1 MNSGRSLM
9 FKIPK
14 TYLLLFSLYWAQ
26 GLPVGFMTH
35 ALPAILRAQGVS
47 LTHIGGFGL
56 LMAPWAI
63 KVLWAPW
70 VDRYGSQTFGHYRTW
85 IIPTQILTV
94 TLLITLSFLPIESLN
109 HPQYLLAFFIA
120 LLCMNSVGATQDIAT
135 DGLAVNILKGDQQ
148 HVGNMFQVVGSRL
161 GFIFGGGAI
170 LWALDFLN
178 WQSTFLIL
186 AVIVLL
192 NTIPV
197 LFYREPIHQKM
208 IHLKSFDP
216 INLVEKKPKISSSI
230 YQYLQYFFQ
239 SKVMWAWFFVLCSI
253 KVTDGLS
260 GPILKPLLVDLGLSL
275 SQIGVY
281 ITMLGA
287 LAALLG
293 AGLAGFVLKYIQRS
307 SALIVFSILKLVSL
321 MGFMWLASLHTQ
333 QESIPLGLIYL
344 INALEDMFSAML
356 LVIILTLVMQYSRK
370 QYAGTDFT
378 FQVSLMAMVSGVLY
392 TVSGIVGDALG
403 YQHYLMGIVILGGIL
418 LFPLIFW
425 QRQEKRVSLQR

>member
-1 MNSGRSLM
+1 M
-9 FKIPK
+9 FKVPHI
-14 TYLLLFSLYWAQ
+14 YVLLFSLYWAQ
-26 GLPVGFMTH
+26 GLPVGFMSH
-35 ALPAILRAQGVS
+35 ALPVILRAQGVS

-70 VDRYGSQTFGHYRTW
+70 VDRYGSQAFGHYRTW

-94 TLLITLSFLPIESLN
+94 TILIVLSFLPIQSLN

-135 DGLAVNILKGDQQ
+135 DGLAVNILKGNQQ
-148 HVGNMFQVVGSRL
+148 HVGNMFQVIGSRL
-161 GFIFGGGAI
+161 GFIVGGGAI

-186 AVIVLL
+186 AIIVLL
-192 NTIPV
+192 NTLPI
-197 LFYREPIHQKM
+197 LFYREPKHQNM
-208 IHLKSFDP
+208 ADLKLLDQTSLNQNK
-216 INLVEKKPKISSSI
+216 IKISRSI
-230 YQYLQYFFQ
+230 RQYLQYFFQ
-239 SKVMWAWFFVLCSI
+239 SKRMWAWLLVLCSI

-287 LAALLG
+287 FAALVG
-293 AGLAGFVLKYIQRS
+293 AGLAGIVLKYMQRS
-307 SALIVFSILKLVSL
+307 LALILFSILKLGSL
-321 MGFMWLASLHTQ
+321 VGFMWLASLYTRQ
-333 QESIPLGLIYL
+333 QPIALGLIYL

-356 LVIILTLVMQYSRK
+356 LVVILTLVMQYSRK
-370 QYAGTDFT
+370 QHAGTDFT

-392 TVSGIVGDALG
+392 TLSGIVGDALG
-403 YQHYLMGIVILGGIL
+403 YQYYLMAIVIIGAVL
-418 LFPLIFW
+418 LLPLIFW
-425 QRQEKRVSLQR
+425 QQQEKRASHAE

>member
-1 MNSGRSLM
+1 M
-9 FKIPK
+9 FKVPHI
-14 TYLLLFSLYWAQ
+14 YVLLFSLYWAQ
-26 GLPVGFMTH
+26 GLPVGFMSH
-35 ALPAILRAQGVS
+35 ALPVILRAQGVS

-70 VDRYGSQTFGHYRTW
+70 VDRYGSQAFGHYRTW

-94 TLLITLSFLPIESLN
+94 TILIVLSFLPIQSLN

-135 DGLAVNILKGDQQ
+135 DGLAVNILKGNQQ
-148 HVGNMFQVVGSRL
+148 HVGNMFQVIGSRL
-161 GFIFGGGAI
+161 GFIVGGGAI

-186 AVIVLL
+186 AIIVLL
-192 NTIPV
+192 NTLPI
-197 LFYREPIHQKM
+197 LFYREPIHQNM
-208 IHLKSFDP
+208 ADLKLLDQTSLNQNK
-216 INLVEKKPKISSSI
+216 IKISRSI
-230 YQYLQYFFQ
+230 RQYLQYFFQ
-239 SKVMWAWFFVLCSI
+239 SKRMWAWLLVLCSI

-287 LAALLG
+287 FAALVG
-293 AGLAGFVLKYIQRS
+293 AGLAGIVLKYMQRS
-307 SALIVFSILKLVSL
+307 LALILFSILKLGSL
-321 MGFMWLASLHTQ
+321 VGFMWLASLYTRQ
-333 QESIPLGLIYL
+333 QPIALGLIYL

-356 LVIILTLVMQYSRK
+356 LVVILTLVMQYSRK
-370 QYAGTDFT
+370 QHAGTDFT

-392 TVSGIVGDALG
+392 TLSGIVGDALG
-403 YQHYLMGIVILGGIL
+403 YQYYLMAIVIIGAVL
-418 LFPLIFW
+418 LLPLIFW
-425 QRQEKRVSLQR
+425 QQQKKRVSHSE